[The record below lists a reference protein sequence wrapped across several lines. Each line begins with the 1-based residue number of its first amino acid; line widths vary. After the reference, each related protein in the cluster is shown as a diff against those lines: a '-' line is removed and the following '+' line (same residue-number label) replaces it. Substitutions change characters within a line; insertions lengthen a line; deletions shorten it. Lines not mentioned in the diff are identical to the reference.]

1 MADGIIK
8 NLMAVIEAAEQL
20 DRDTFEAE
28 HIELDNGRSLLLV
41 AITGENLDGMAM
53 VMEGLCMTA
62 LESARARQVPAEY
75 PYDSTVKLKY
85 YGDESCTGWAHRGEN
100 GELLS
105 AYARTPLD
113 PDASIVVEERGA

>member
-62 LESARARQVPAEY
+62 LESARARQSTCRVSLRLHCEAE
-75 PYDSTVKLKY
+75 VL
-85 YGDESCTGWAHRGEN
+85 RRR
-100 GELLS
+100 ELHWL
-105 AYARTPLD
+105 
-113 PDASIVVEERGA
+113 GAPR